1 MSRLVQPPEEL
12 VRFWHEKYEQDL
24 RVRRHETAGVISIGG
39 CSLSYYDG

>member
-12 VRFWHEKYEQDL
+12 VRFWREKYEQDL
-24 RVRRHETAGVISIGG
+24 QVRRQETASVISIRG